1 MTSEP
6 YYDVKNVSN
15 HPESNDIEAELVDS
29 PFFEESNYYEKRSK
43 RLKRFF

>member
-6 YYDVKNVSN
+6 YYDIKNVSN
-15 HPESNDIEAELVDS
+15 RPDSNVIEAELVDNH
-29 PFFEESNYYEKRSK
+29 FFEESNYYEKRSK